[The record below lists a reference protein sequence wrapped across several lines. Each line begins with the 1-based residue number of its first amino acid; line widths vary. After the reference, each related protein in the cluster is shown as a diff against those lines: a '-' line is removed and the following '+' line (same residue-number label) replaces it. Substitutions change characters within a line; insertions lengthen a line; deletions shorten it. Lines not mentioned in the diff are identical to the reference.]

1 MQQLEGEEEMTHYE
15 SVDPNKVKEIFAR
28 SFAVDKRTGEIRTCS
43 GLDCVN
49 CLFYSADSYDPC
61 RARRMKW
68 LDQPAADPEKDID
81 WSKVPVDTPVLVW
94 NFEDHLYKR
103 YFSGIKDERF
113 GTYVGGRTSWSI
125 TDNKTDNKIIYWCHC
140 NLYRQEDIEKY
151 RKKEA
156 EK

>member
-1 MQQLEGEEEMTHYE
+1 MTHYE

-28 SFAVDKRTGEIRTCS
+28 SFAVDKRTGEIRTCN

-68 LDQPAADPEKDID
+68 LDQPVLDSEKDID
-81 WSKVPVDTPVLVW
+81 WSKVPVDTPVIVW
-94 NFEDHLYKR
+94 NTGEEYRR
-103 YFSGIKDERF
+103 YFCEIKRAGSRIF
-113 GTYVGGRTSWSI
+113 RTFAIGKTSW
-125 TDNKTDNKIIYWCHC
+125 TAEEVDRADWEHC
-140 NLYRQEDIEKY
+140 KLCRQEDIEKY

-156 EK
+156 EKAE